1 MARSMN
7 NLTQKLINMLLEG
20 SDFLIQHLEAFEIR
34 VNEYITH
41 ARMLSRQRE
50 SFLHALIQLK
60 AELLSKG
67 PLIASI
73 EDDLALSNE
82 EIQNLTDEGLYLR
95 EAMTTCVLSLAAF
108 FHQEVIIEGHT
119 TMSEFEAAQLAQ
131 TKLEVRSLIHENIVE
146 LLKKRESHRRFKLR
160 MREAGRRKEDMM
172 EQMEMA
178 EESKEKIGD
187 LLAETLTA
195 ANSL

>member
-7 NLTQKLINMLLEG
+7 NLTQKIINMLLEG

-41 ARMLSRQRE
+41 ARMLSRQRVN
-50 SFLHALIQLK
+50 FINALIRLK
-60 AELLSKG
+60 TELLSKG

-73 EDDLALSNE
+73 EDDLALNNE
-82 EIQNLTDEGLYLR
+82 EIESLTDEGLYLK
-95 EAMTTCVLSLAAF
+95 ESMTTCVLSLAAF

-119 TMSEFEAAQLAQ
+119 TMCEFEAAQLAK

-146 LLKKRESHRRFKLR
+146 LLKKRESHKRFKLR
-160 MREAGRRKEDMM
+160 MREAGRRKEDLM

-178 EESKEKIGD
+178 EESKEMIGD

-195 ANSL
+195 ANYL